1 MSSSDDI
8 KEKINNGDL
17 EGALNILD
25 SFSSLFESNELENMK
40 VNLIKSFIGKLIK
53 DGKFDEAIRK
63 IDIYKAKYWKYK
75 EDFIKYESSAYF
87 NLAKKENEED
97 KIDSALKHL
106 EISSSLDS
114 DNEQDQLLIIQ
125 ILINKKNYMIKPYK
139 ELVKLK
145 TIYQK
150 KI

>member
-63 IDIYKAKYWKYK
+63 IDIYKAKY
-75 EDFIKYESSAYF
+75 
-87 NLAKKENEED
+87 
-97 KIDSALKHL
+97 
-106 EISSSLDS
+106 
-114 DNEQDQLLIIQ
+114 
-125 ILINKKNYMIKPYK
+125 
-139 ELVKLK
+139 
-145 TIYQK
+145 
-150 KI
+150 